1 MVTQV
6 LSEYIAK
13 TQYKDLPGEVIDKC
27 RLHIIDTF
35 AAIISGTTLPAGQ
48 SSTNWIKTLKNDD
61 ETIVIGTQLHASS
74 LNASL
79 VNGMLAHADETDDSH
94 APSLTHPGC
103 AIIPAAYSLGD
114 SRGLS
119 GQELIKAVT
128 VGYDIGPRISKAL
141 GGERFFDQHHSSHS
155 VGGLFGALAA
165 SASLL
170 GFNALKSS
178 FMLGYGV
185 QMASGNACWRRD
197 PDHVEKAFDFGGMPA
212 HNAVLAASMVSS
224 GFTSSRESLEGVPG
238 LFAAYPLSSRIEL
251 ATEELGSRHEIMY
264 TAIKK
269 WCVGSPIQSA
279 LDSVS
284 NLMAEQDLNI
294 HLIDQI
300 VVDLPAQSA
309 PVVDKRDM
317 PAVNLQ
323 FQLSLLLIDGKITF
337 HSGHDYERMND
348 PVVVELMRKISIKPR
363 HEQAFIDNSRQAIVT
378 VMMKDQKKFSSHTLH
393 VRGTPKNPM
402 TKIEIHEKAFGLIAP
417 VLGDIK
423 SQHLIDQIDHLE
435 NIENIQALRSLLT
448 PH

>member
-1 MVTQV
+1 MVTHV
-6 LSEYIAK
+6 LSEYIVS
-13 TQYKDLPGEVIDKC
+13 TQFKDLPQEVVEKC
-27 RLHIIDTF
+27 QLHILDTF

-48 SSTNWIKTLKNDD
+48 SSANWIKTLKEDQ
-61 ETIVIGTQLHASS
+61 ETIVIGTTLRASA

-94 APSLTHPGC
+94 ASSLTHPGC
-103 AIIPAAYSLGD
+103 AILPATFSLGD
-114 SRGLS
+114 ARGVS
-119 GQELIKAVT
+119 GQELIKAVS

-170 GFNALKSS
+170 GFNAQKASY
-178 FMLGYGV
+178 MLGYGV

-238 LFAAYPLSSRIEL
+238 LFAAYPISSRIEF
-251 ATEELGSRHEIMY
+251 ATEALGERYELMH

-279 LDSVS
+279 LDSLS
-284 NLMAEQDLNI
+284 SLMVEHDLD
-294 HLIDQI
+294 HRRIDQI

-323 FQLSLLLIDGKITF
+323 FQLSLLLIDGAITF
-337 HSGHDYERMND
+337 HSGHDYDRMSD
-348 PVVVELMRKISIKPR
+348 ALVMELMRKISIKPR
-363 HEQAFIDNSRQAIVT
+363 PEQEFIDNSRQAIVT
-378 VMMKDQKKFSSHTLH
+378 VYQSDQKQLSSHTLH

-402 TKIEIHEKAFGLIAP
+402 TKSEIQEKAFGLIAG
-417 VLGDIK
+417 VLGKVK
-423 SQHLIDQIDHLE
+423 SHALIDRVDHLQ
-435 NIENIQALRSLLT
+435 NIENIQDLRSLLT
-448 PH
+448 PN